1 MTVLRGAARTSG
13 APAAVIAP
21 TSMSDRPVV
30 TRIAPSPTGSMH
42 IGTARTA
49 LFNWLY
55 AKHTG
60 GQFLLR
66 IEDTDRERSTDA
78 AVQVIFD
85 GLDWLG
91 LKPDAEP
98 VFQFAR
104 ADRHREVVADML
116 ARGGAYRCYMTP
128 EELEIERET
137 ARAEGR
143 VIRSPWRDRTDAGNY
158 DEGQPYVVRLKSPLE
173 GETVIADEVKGQVT
187 FQNKTLDDLILL
199 RSDGSPTYNLAVV
212 VDDHDMGITHVI
224 RGDDHLNNAAR
235 QTLIYQAMGWEVPV
249 WAHLPLIHGPDGT
262 KLSKRHGA
270 QAVSEFDDMGYLPE
284 AMRNYLAKLGWGHGD
299 DEIFSDEQ
307 AISWFD
313 VKDVVGAPAR
323 LDWDKL
329 NHLNNH
335 YIRQAEPARLAK
347 LVGGIHKSRDFP
359 LHDGDEAIIERTV
372 PLVRD
377 GAKTMLELAD
387 ATVFALKRRPLEL
400 PEKAKGLLT
409 DETRARLG
417 RLRERLDGQDDWAVP
432 ALEAALRGF
441 AESEGVGMGKFGPAL
456 RGVLSGGSPA
466 PDLAGALVSLG
477 KPESLGR
484 LDDALSQSA

>member
-1 MTVLRGAARTSG
+1 M
-13 APAAVIAP
+13 P
-21 TSMSDRPVV
+21 DRPVV
-30 TRIAPSPTGSMH
+30 TRIAPSPTGAMH

-60 GQFLLR
+60 GKFLLR
-66 IEDTDRERSTDA
+66 IEDTDRERSTEA

-85 GLDWLG
+85 GLAWLG
-91 LKPDAEP
+91 LTPDDEP

-104 ADRHREVVADML
+104 AERHVL
-116 ARGGAYRCYMTP
+116 AAQELLAKGNAYRCYMSV
-128 EELEIERET
+128 EETTAEREI

-143 VIRSPWRDRTDAGNY
+143 AIRSPWRDADANVN
-158 DEGQPYVVRLKSPLE
+158 DRPHVIRFKSPQE
-173 GETVIADEVKGQVT
+173 GETVIRDKVKGDVT
-187 FQNKTLDDLILL
+187 FQNKDLDDLILL
-199 RSDGSPTYNLAVV
+199 RTDGTPTYNLAVI
-212 VDDHDMGITHVI
+212 VDDHEMGITHVI

-235 QTLIYQAMGWEVPV
+235 QTQIYEALGWEVPV
-249 WAHLPLIHGPDGT
+249 WAHLPMINGPDGK

-270 QAVSEFDDMGYLPE
+270 QAVSEFDEMGYLPE
-284 AMRNYLAKLGWGHGD
+284 AMRNYLARLGWGHGN
-299 DEIFSDEQ
+299 DEIFTDEQ
-307 AISWFD
+307 AASWFELE
-313 VKDVVGAPAR
+313 DVVGAPAR

-335 YIRQAEPARLAK
+335 YIRQAEIDRLAD
-347 LVGGIHKSRDFP
+347 LVTKIHVSRDFP
-359 LHDGDEAIIERTV
+359 LHDGDQDILLRTI

-377 GAKTMLELAD
+377 GAKTMPELAD

-400 PEKAKGLLT
+400 TDKIKGMLNE
-409 DETRARLG
+409 ETRARLG
-417 RLRERLDGQDDWAVP
+417 RLRQALGAQLAWEVSD
-432 ALEAALRGF
+432 LEAALRGF

-484 LDDALSQSA
+484 LDDALSQAA